1 MNSENVETGNIIGL
15 SDMQGLGLHV
25 FFFVHLVEVI
35 TVLKGASQLSSS
47 LKLTLYLDFSLS
59 TK

>member
-1 MNSENVETGNIIGL
+1 MNSENVETGNIVGL
-15 SDMQGLGLHV
+15 SDMQSLGLHV
-25 FFFVHLVEVI
+25 FFCHLVEVI
-35 TVLKGASQLSSS
+35 TVLEGASQLSSS

>member
-1 MNSENVETGNIIGL
+1 MNSENVETGNIVGL
-15 SDMQGLGLHV
+15 SDMQSLGLHV
-25 FFFVHLVEVI
+25 FFCHLVEVI
-35 TVLKGASQLSSS
+35 TVLEGASQLSLS